1 MDIDP
6 NHDWEREHVTSRIVI
21 KGRSRMCSRHHRIL
35 EDLSSE
41 DQDGEVQ
48 VWSRE
53 RFDMVNMPMEEG
65 ECESEVEQ
73 EGGDLFASS
82 PRNENTA
89 RRVKPFS
96 LPAVAVQT
104 TSVVARTGTTG
115 RSCVA

>member
-1 MDIDP
+1 MGSPVREASFPESPYLTAHSTSSCHCEFGTSATGAHGYP

-65 ECESEVEQ
+65 ECESEVE
-73 EGGDLFASS
+73 
-82 PRNENTA
+82 
-89 RRVKPFS
+89 
-96 LPAVAVQT
+96 
-104 TSVVARTGTTG
+104 
-115 RSCVA
+115 